1 LTTKAAPP
9 YPASLTIDYP
19 DRELDRVSTFFRIV
33 YVVPIA
39 IVLASIGGTNSGSW
53 SENSEF
59 AFRAATGLLVLPV
72 LLLIVFR
79 EKYPRWW
86 FDFNLQIARLETRV
100 FAYLALMSDQYPSTD
115 EEQYVHLD
123 LTYPDMKEDLN
134 RWLPLVKWLLAI
146 PHFIVLA
153 LLSIAAFVVV
163 IFAWFAI
170 LFTGRCPRSMF
181 DFIEG
186 VIRWALRVQAYAL
199 LLTTDEYPPFSLE

>member
-1 LTTKAAPP
+1 MTTKVAPP